1 MKQINDASHLFVA
14 DVKKDQ
20 TIKFIPFDF
29 IRKFRNHYLINSV
42 FQEVVYSKPTKYF
55 KGEAESFLLSL
66 CLEMTK
72 SLTSTSNKSSDDVPF
87 SDESI
92 ANTLMKCAQNAA
104 NYSALMEVQKNSYY
118 AGRQFS
124 EKMLTDRIK
133 ADWELEKDII
143 PQTTDKTKVSQTD
156 WMATLFG
163 QQISRKKI
171 KIQPLDGVNLS
182 TWQGFATTATAVL
195 GSGPGMYTEQ
205 RDIAGFIQ
213 QRSLLE
219 NLFYGVNFPGFYNL
233 VDSSDAFYILA
244 LMYLD
249 YVHVTSS
256 PEQYQSVMRPEAP
269 NTPQRMDAMAT
280 RAKRFMKYYAAMAVA
295 PRFMSMYAKYLLM
308 KDLNIVL
315 ATWTDND
322 LSTNKDMVHKM
333 STIETLC
340 KSIVPQRFLSH
351 TEDIIRWYK
360 DFYGVGLLLPEE
372 YSGLASFA
380 ALKAPKNAAYLVKAG
395 DPILQSI
402 GYKDKVLTQKDLMNM
417 CLTRDAFIDIMYH
430 ACIALNTHIQQ
441 IDKSVSTVQS
451 WDEFTSFDIPTIPA
465 ATEFGLVKFADVTR
479 ICIVNDT
486 VPRNKIDYIATAD
499 GTLPKRGY
507 LGNVDV
513 IPLLEDLVFGTVKPN
528 LWLSNLRT
536 QKKGDRPAQSF
547 NPNEVRMIF
556 NNDHTLYIG
565 SRPMAH
571 YAEMPIPVDYLAYAD
586 PSSVDPTLAG
596 LSSILQALPSP
607 YKALSDYFSAA
618 AAQFDMSHN
627 LADLASAFA
636 SVGFWF
642 RGGLTTANKIS
653 DFDEN
658 WIAPSIKFTYGVPT
672 GIFYQKQM
680 ASIAK
685 EDDYAPRALVVRSAA
700 SDAEFT
706 FIMHTSFPVISE
718 VFQHA
723 QTFCDGFIADIPVLG
738 GSLLGGI
745 KGDDGY
751 DDTKFKDIVVKGEP
765 DGLTTKH
772 FTWFPLTGWSK
783 HTAILPHMTFR
794 VSSQS
799 SALSDMIINDP
810 DIMKRFTIM
819 AYSNDKE
826 IRPISRTII
835 KSPLVYFEPEDVM
848 ISRDSSITL
857 VRAKIADLT
866 DELSKSVERVA
877 ESMRLP
883 KLDAIAKEPLDENS
897 RGDELKSTHDK
908 GINVNTDSKQ
918 IKTTTDAK
926 EHKSFVDTERSD
938 KIVKDPKTLLSGT
951 DDKGKGDLEIIT
963 DTPGGTGDVQSIAN
977 TPGKQIGEE
986 KKKKI
991 KRTKAD
997 GTTEELEVDADYK
1010 LGDNEV
1016 FID

>member
-1 MKQINDASHLFVA
+1 MKQINDASRVFVA

-42 FQEVVYSKPTKYF
+42 FQEVVFSKPTKYF

-72 SLTSTSNKSSDDVPF
+72 SLISTSNRSSDDVPF

-133 ADWELEKDII
+133 ADWELEQMIL
-143 PQTTDKTKVSQTD
+143 TTQPDKGKAAQTD

-163 QQISRKKI
+163 QQVSRKKI
-171 KIQPLDGVNLS
+171 KIQPVDGVNLS

-205 RDIAGFIQ
+205 RDIAEFVQ
-213 QRSLLE
+213 QRSQLE

-308 KDLNIVL
+308 KDLNVVL

-333 STIETLC
+333 STIESLC

-372 YSGLASFA
+372 YSGLASFT
-380 ALKAPKNAAYLVKAG
+380 ALKAPNTADFLVKAG

-417 CLTRDAFIDIMYH
+417 CLTRDSFIDLMYH
-430 ACIALNTHIQQ
+430 ACISLNTHIQQ

-451 WDEFTSFDIPTIPA
+451 WDEFTSFEIPTIPA
-465 ATEFGLVKFADVTR
+465 ATEFGLVKFAEVHKTN
-479 ICIVNDT
+479 IVND
-486 VPRNKIDYIATAD
+486 VIPRNRIDYLSTAD
-499 GTLPKRGY
+499 GTVPKRGF

-513 IPLLEDLVFGTVKPN
+513 IPILKDLVFGTIKPN
-528 LWLSNLRT
+528 LWLSSLRSE
-536 QKKGDRPAQSF
+536 KKGQRPAQSF

-571 YAEMPIPVDYLAYAD
+571 YAEMPIPVDYLAYVD

-596 LSSILQALPSP
+596 LSSVLQALPSP

-618 AAQFDMSHN
+618 AAQFDMAHN
-627 LADLASAFA
+627 IADLASSFA

-642 RGGLTTANKIS
+642 QGGLTASNKAD
-653 DFDEN
+653 DFNDN
-658 WIAPSIKFTYGVPT
+658 WIAPSTRFIYGVPT
-672 GIFYQKQM
+672 RIFYQKNIEKITTEAM
-680 ASIAK
+680 YGK
-685 EDDYAPRALVVRSAA
+685 RAIVIRSAA
-700 SDAEFT
+700 SDKEFT
-706 FIMHTSFPVISE
+706 FVMHTFFPVISE

-738 GSLLGGI
+738 TPLLAGI
-745 KGDDGY
+745 KKDGGY
-751 DDTKFKDIVVKGEP
+751 DDNNFKVIVVQGEA
-765 DGLTTKH
+765 DGLSSKD
-772 FTWFPLTGWSK
+772 FTWFSLTGWSK

-810 DIMKRFTIM
+810 DIMKRFVIM

-826 IRPISRTII
+826 IRPISRTLIN
-835 KSPLVYFEPEDVM
+835 SPLVYFEPEDVM
-848 ISRDSSITL
+848 ISRDTSITL
-857 VRAKIADLT
+857 TRAKIADLT

-877 ESMRLP
+877 ESSRLP
-883 KLDAIAKEPLDENS
+883 KLDDIKEDTLDENS
-897 RGDELKSTHDK
+897 RGDKLKPGHDA
-908 GINVNTDSKQ
+908 GINVNDASKP
-918 IKTTTDAK
+918 IKTTEDFK
-926 EHKSFVDTERSD
+926 EHKPFIATEAAPQEKRNPKDVIKD
-938 KIVKDPKTLLSGT
+938 K
-951 DDKGKGDLEIIT
+951 DLESDIIKSDALT
-963 DTPGGTGDVQSIAN
+963 ENAADVAVNGNHPGAPV
-977 TPGKQIGEE
+977 E
-986 KKKKI
+986 KKDKKKI

-997 GTTEELEVDADYK
+997 GSTEEIEVDADYT
-1010 LGDNEV
+1010 LGENEV
-1016 FID
+1016 FVD